1 MEGARG
7 NGKKFVYQREIF
19 KFLEG
24 GFLLGHDGRLAKSRD
39 A

>member
-7 NGKKFVYQREIF
+7 NGKKFVDQREIF

-24 GFLLGHDGRLAKSRD
+24 GLLLDRDERLAKSRD